1 LGDKFGDTFEDDH
14 MKRSALKMAVGPV
27 APTQFLSIL
36 DFGPAQLA
44 ACLARA
50 AELKAARAA
59 HRPHERPLEG
69 LHVALLF
76 EKPSLRTRSTFQ
88 IAVRELGGH
97 TIEPP
102 ENVALGGRESIED
115 VARNLER
122 WVAAAVVRT
131 FAQSRLQTFA
141 NAAPRLRVVNALT
154 DEEHPCQALAD
165 CLTLTER
172 FGSLRGRTIAF
183 VGDGNNVAASL
194 AQAATMLGANVRIA
208 SPTGFELPAS
218 IQTGIARSATLG
230 GRLELTTDPVAAVHG
245 ADAIYTD
252 VWTSMGQEAQGPDR
266 HRIFAPYRVNAA
278 LMAQAAPGALFMHCL
293 PAHRG
298 DEVTD
303 EVIDSPVSVV
313 FDQSE
318 NRLHTQKALL
328 AMMAGA

>member
-1 LGDKFGDTFEDDH
+1 
-14 MKRSALKMAVGPV
+14 MKRAALKMAVGPV
-27 APTQFLSIL
+27 APTRFLSIL
-36 DFGPAQLA
+36 DFGPAQLT

-59 HRPHERPLEG
+59 QRPHEQPLDG

-102 ENVALGGRESIED
+102 EDVALGGRESIED

-131 FAQSRLQTFA
+131 FAQSRLEAFA
-141 NAAPRLRVVNALT
+141 DAAPKLKVINALT

-172 FGSLRGRTIAF
+172 LGSLRGRTIAF

-194 AQAATMLGANVRIA
+194 AQAASMLGASVRIA
-208 SPTGFELPAS
+208 SPKGFELPPS
-218 IQTGIARSATLG
+218 VQESIARCATSG
-230 GRLELTTDPVAAVHG
+230 GRLELTTDPAAAVRG
-245 ADAIYTD
+245 ADAVYTD
-252 VWTSMGQEAQGPDR
+252 VWTSMGQEAEGADR
-266 HRIFAPYRVNAA
+266 HRIFAQYQVNGA
-278 LMAQAAPGALFMHCL
+278 LMSRAASGALFMHCL

-303 EVIDSPVSVV
+303 EVIDSPASVV

-328 AMMAGA
+328 AMLAS